1 MKDPWESFVY
11 LIEKICELQA
21 RDRLLNELALRAAP
35 SPEIAAQRDAGHGAM
50 REIITRAQD
59 AGVLRAD
66 WALEDIAF
74 ITWSHSRVVEQTAG
88 IAPEAW
94 RRHLALILDGLRAE
108 AAHPL
113 PVPAISEDQ
122 LNRSLLADP
131 DRDRGANAAP
141 KKRWKWLR
149 LPSEW

>member
-1 MKDPWESFVY
+1 
-11 LIEKICELQA
+11 
-21 RDRLLNELALRAAP
+21 
-35 SPEIAAQRDAGHGAM
+35 M

-74 ITWSHSRVVEQTAG
+74 ITWSHTRVVEQAAG

-94 RRHLALILDGLRAE
+94 RRNLALILDGLRAE

-113 PVPAISEDQ
+113 PVPPISADQ
-122 LNRSLLADP
+122 LNHSLLADP
-131 DRDRGANAAP
+131 DRG
-141 KKRWKWLR
+141 
-149 LPSEW
+149 